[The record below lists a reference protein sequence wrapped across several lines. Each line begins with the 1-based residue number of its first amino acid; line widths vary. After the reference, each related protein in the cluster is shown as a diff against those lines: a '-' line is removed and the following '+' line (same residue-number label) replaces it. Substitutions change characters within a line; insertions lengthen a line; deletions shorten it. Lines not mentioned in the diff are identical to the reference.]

1 MVNYNNKTVYLGID
15 VHKKTYSVTAVCEGQ
30 VVKKDTLKADPSF
43 LLSYCRKYFSGAM
56 IETAYE
62 AGFSGFHLHRYLEEH
77 GIKNYVV
84 HAAGIEI
91 ASGNRVKTDKRDSLR
106 LATQLSVG
114 RLRGIFV
121 PSKEREDARAV
132 TRLRE
137 SLIKKRSSTG
147 TQLKAL
153 LFQHGLIPY
162 NSRQKVSARW
172 IQNLTKMTLTPGLG
186 FAINQYSEMWISIN
200 SQIKMIEKEMIKQ
213 AQEDSQLERL
223 YRSVPGIG
231 PVASRTL
238 ANELGDMSQFK
249 NERQIFSYAG
259 LTPSEY
265 SSGEHVRQG
274 HISRQ
279 GKSVLRKILVQA
291 AWVAIRGDDNLAKI
305 FERVSARAGSK
316 KAIVA
321 IARHLI
327 GRIRACIRTGNSY
340 NSMPK
345 KRKRIESELIP
356 APYPIEQIGDSSD
369 RACQVQVGE
378 I

>member
-1 MVNYNNKTVYLGID
+1 MQKYNGKAIYLGID

-30 VVKKDTLKADPSF
+30 VVKKDTLKAEPSF
-43 LLSYCRKYFSGAM
+43 LLSYCQKYFSGAK

-84 HAAGIEI
+84 HAAGVEI

-137 SLIKKRSSTG
+137 ALIKKRG
-147 TQLKAL
+147 GIGAQLKAL

-162 NSRQKVSARW
+162 NSKQKVSPKW
-172 IQNLTKMTLTPGLG
+172 IQNLIQKTFTPGLQ
-186 FAINQYSEMWISIN
+186 FTINQYANMWLSLHD
-200 SQIKMIEKEMIKQ
+200 QIKKIEKEMAKQ
-213 AQEDSQLERL
+213 AQEDGPLEIL

-265 SSGEHVRQG
+265 SSGEHIRQG

-279 GKSVLRKILVQA
+279 GKPILRKILVQA
-291 AWVAIRGDDNLAKI
+291 AWVAIRMDDNLAKI
-305 FERVSARAGSK
+305 FDRVSAKAGSK

-321 IARHLI
+321 IARHLV
-327 GRIRACIRTGNSY
+327 GRIRACVRTGSLY
-340 NSMPK
+340 ISMPK
-345 KRKRIESELIP
+345 KRKQIKSEVAP
-356 APYPIEQIGDSSD
+356 APSSIEQLGKASDS
-369 RACQVQVGE
+369 ALQVQVGE